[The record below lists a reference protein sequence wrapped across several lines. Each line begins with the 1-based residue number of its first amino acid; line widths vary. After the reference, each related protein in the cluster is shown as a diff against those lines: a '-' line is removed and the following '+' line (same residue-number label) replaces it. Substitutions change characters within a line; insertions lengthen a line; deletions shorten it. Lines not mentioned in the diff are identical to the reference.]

1 MGAKLGQN
9 NIKGE
14 QTKVAI
20 VAAAEQLFAESG
32 YRGASLANIA
42 ERAGVTQSG
51 LLHHF
56 NSKEELLLAV
66 LEHHGV
72 NDDAVLLKPLSLGGS
87 AVIGGL
93 RDLIVDNAQNRV
105 SVRLFAVLVAESTAV
120 EHPGHDYMRERYE
133 RLRNR
138 LVGALSSGIDRGEI
152 REDVDLET
160 LASALIALMDG
171 IQLQWIYN
179 PDLDMGEAFDL
190 VARVLADAVLPVPAT
205 R

>member
-20 VAAAEQLFAESG
+20 IAAAEQLFAEAG

-56 NSKEELLLAV
+56 NSKEDLLLAV
-66 LEHHGV
+66 LEQHGL
-72 NDDAVLLKPLSLGGS
+72 NDDALLLRPLGLGGS

-93 RDLIVDNAQNRV
+93 RDLIVENAHNRV

-120 EHPGHDYMRERYE
+120 EHPGHDYMRDRYE

-138 LVGALSSGIDRGEI
+138 LVGALSAGIERGEI
-152 REDVDLET
+152 RPEVDLET
-160 LASALIALMDG
+160 LATALIALMDG

-179 PDLDMGEAFDL
+179 PALDMGSAFDL
-190 VARVLADAVLPVPAT
+190 VTSVLTEALLPARSA
-205 R
+205 

>member
-20 VAAAEQLFAESG
+20 IVAAEQLFAEAG
-32 YRGASLANIA
+32 YRGASLAMIA

-56 NSKEELLLAV
+56 RSKEELLQAV
-66 LEHHGV
+66 LEQHGT
-72 NDDAVLLKPLSLGGS
+72 NDDALLLRPLGLGGT

-120 EHPGHDYMRERYE
+120 EHPGHEYMRERYD

-138 LVGALSSGIDRGEI
+138 LVGALSAGIERGEI
-152 REDVDLET
+152 DPSVDLET
-160 LASALIALMDG
+160 LATALIALMDG
-171 IQLQWIYN
+171 IQLQWIYDQ
-179 PDLDMGEAFDL
+179 DLDMGRAFDL
-190 VARVLADAVLPVPAT
+190 VASVVSRAIHPAHS

>member
-20 VAAAEQLFAESG
+20 IAAAEQLFAEAG

-56 NSKEELLLAV
+56 NSKEDLLLAV
-66 LEHHGV
+66 LEQHGL
-72 NDDAVLLKPLSLGGS
+72 NDDALLLRPLGLGGS

-93 RDLIVDNAQNRV
+93 RDLIVENAQNRV

-120 EHPGHDYMRERYE
+120 EHPGHDYMRDRYE

-138 LVGALSSGIDRGEI
+138 LVGALSAGIERGEI
-152 REDVDLET
+152 RPEIDLET
-160 LASALIALMDG
+160 LATALIALMDG

-179 PDLDMGEAFDL
+179 PDLDMGAAFDL
-190 VARVLADAVLPVPAT
+190 VTSVLTDAMRPAVT
-205 R
+205 A

>member
-9 NIKGE
+9 NVKGE

-20 VAAAEQLFAESG
+20 LAAAEQLFAESG

-56 NSKEELLLAV
+56 NSKDELLVAV
-66 LEHHGV
+66 LEQH
-72 NDDAVLLKPLSLGGS
+72 NRDDDALLIGPLSLGG
-87 AVIGGL
+87 ADVITGL
-93 RDLIVDNAQNRV
+93 RELIVQNSENRV
-105 SVRLFAVLVAESTAV
+105 SVRLFAVLVAESTSV
-120 EHPGHDYMRERYE
+120 DHPGHDYMKERYD

-138 LVGALSSGIDRGEI
+138 LVGALSIGIQRGE
-152 REDVDLET
+152 
-160 LASALIALMDG
+160 IALMDG

-179 PDLDMGEAFDL
+179 SQVDMGAGFDL
-190 VARVLADAVLPVPAT
+190 VARALVASMTEAPPT
-205 R
+205 S

>member
-20 VAAAEQLFAESG
+20 IAAAEQLFAEAG
-32 YRGASLANIA
+32 YRGASLANIS

-56 NSKEELLLAV
+56 NSKEDLLLAV
-66 LEHHGV
+66 LDQHGL
-72 NDDAVLLKPLSLGGS
+72 NDDALLLKPLGLGGS

-93 RDLIVDNAQNRV
+93 RDLVVENAQNRV

-138 LVGALSSGIDRGEI
+138 LVGALSSGIERGEI
-152 REDVDLET
+152 RADVDLET
-160 LASALIALMDG
+160 LATSLIALMDG
-171 IQLQWIYN
+171 IQLQWIYD
-179 PDLDMGEAFDL
+179 PDLDMGKAFDL
-190 VARVLADAVLPVPAT
+190 VASVLTSAIRP
-205 R
+205 